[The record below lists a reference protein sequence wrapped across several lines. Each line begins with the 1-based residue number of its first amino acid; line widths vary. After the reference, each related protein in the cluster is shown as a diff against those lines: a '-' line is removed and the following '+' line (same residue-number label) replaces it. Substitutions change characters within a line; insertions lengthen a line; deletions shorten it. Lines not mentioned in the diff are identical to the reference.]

1 MGKLKALK
9 KVIVPATMVTTML
22 LVSSG
27 FGSAKVYAETFE
39 DKRNVITT
47 TYNSHLE
54 SDKDL
59 KSLLKEN
66 SMKKII
72 ELSREGKD
80 VSILIKGEERTFTTS
95 SNNVKNI
102 LEEAGIVLHPKDETY
117 PSLNS
122 EIKEGGEI
130 LVIKFEEEFYDKIEE
145 IKFDVIEEFS
155 FEIPYGEKKVVQEGE
170 NGERKLSFK
179 QELKNGIIVSDEKYS
194 EKTIKAPI
202 DKKILIGTREK
213 VNEEIDFNV
222 ETRENDSMFKGES
235 KVIQSGKKGERE
247 KTYNNDGIDRKLI
260 SDIIISNPKNQIV
273 EVGTKDRPKVL
284 MSEITTNKYSLSDF
298 KFRGVVNDNGL
309 KYTYYS
315 QSVLPGR
322 GLKIPGRHVNS
333 GGYVSDSNGY
343 IVLAAGRSVPKG
355 TVINTPFGYQGKVYD
370 TCASCDSTWFD
381 VYIK

>member
-1 MGKLKALK
+1 MGKLKTLK
-9 KVIVPATMVTTML
+9 KVIVPATMVTTIL
-22 LVSSG
+22 FVSSG

-39 DKRNVITT
+39 DKRNGITT
-47 TYNSHLE
+47 HLE

-59 KSLLKEN
+59 KSLLEE
-66 SMKKII
+66 SSVKKMI

-80 VSILIKGEERTFTTS
+80 ISILIKGEERILTTS
-95 SNNVKNI
+95 SNNVKDI
-102 LEEAGIVLHPKDETY
+102 LEEAGIALHPKDETY

-122 EIKEGGEI
+122 EIKDGGEI
-130 LVIKFEEEFYDKIEE
+130 LVIKFEEEFYDEIKE

-170 NGERKLSFK
+170 NGEKKLSFK
-179 QELKNGIIVSDEKYS
+179 QELKNGIIISDEKYS

-202 DKKILIGTREK
+202 DKKILIGTKEK
-213 VNEEIDFNV
+213 IEEEIDFEI
-222 ETRENDSMFKGES
+222 ETKENNSMFKGES

-284 MSEITTNKYSLSDF
+284 MSEKTTNKYSLSDF
-298 KFRGVVNDNGL
+298 KFRGVIHDNGL

-315 QSVLPGR
+315 QSVLPGK

-333 GGYVSDSNGY
+333 GGYVADSNGY
-343 IVLAAGRSVPKG
+343 IVLAAGRSVSKG